1 GSPTNRR
8 HNIGVGANKLNGL
21 LIAPDEE
28 FSLVQTL
35 GEVNAATGYL
45 PELVIKG
52 NKTIPEYGG
61 GLCQIGTTM
70 FRVALYAGLPIT
82 ERRPHSYRV
91 SYYEPAGMDATI
103 YIPRPDVKF
112 INDTRNYLVLT
123 TEIQD
128 NILRFKL
135 YGTNDNRKTEI
146 ENPPRIWNITYPGP
160 TKLIETLDLAPGEKK
175 CTESSH
181 RGADTEFTRVV
192 TYADSREPIDE
203 KWFSRY
209 SSWQAV
215 CLIGVEELTVST
227 SSEEVVDVIE

>member
-52 NKTIPEYGG
+52 NETIPEYGG
-61 GLCQIGTTM
+61 GLCQIGTTA
-70 FRVALYAGLPIT
+70 FRVAIYSGLPIT

-103 YIPRPDVKF
+103 YNPRPDLKF
-112 INDTRNYLVLT
+112 TNDTGNYILFT
-123 TEIQD
+123 TEID
-128 NILRFKL
+128 SDILTFHF
-135 YGTNDNRKTEI
+135 YGTNDSRKIEV
-146 ENPPRIWNITYPGP
+146 ENPPRIWNIKYPGP
-160 TKLIETLDLAPGEKK
+160 TKIIETLNLEPGEKK
-175 CTESSH
+175 CTERAH
-181 RGADTEFTRVV
+181 NGADTLFTRKI
-192 TYADSREPIDE
+192 TYADDREPLE
-203 KWFSRY
+203 EEWFSRY
-209 SSWQAV
+209 VPWQAV
-215 CLIGVEELTVST
+215 CLLGVEELST
-227 SSEEVVDVIE
+227 ATSTEEAAE